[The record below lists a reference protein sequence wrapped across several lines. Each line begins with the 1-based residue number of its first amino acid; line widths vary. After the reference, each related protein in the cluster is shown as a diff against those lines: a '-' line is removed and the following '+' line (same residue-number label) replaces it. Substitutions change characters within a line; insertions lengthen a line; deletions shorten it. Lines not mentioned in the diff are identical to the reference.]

1 MIPHI
6 KFKLQRKNS
15 LLYFITSK
23 YGIFIL
29 VCNKGETFAR
39 SYTSHI
45 SDKVLP
51 KNQPTFKR
59 IKKKE
64 RKKERTRSR
73 FRQLLLVA
81 NRVEFRDENIF
92 CHSRFD
98 RWKIRWRNVCDD
110 KRETGK
116 SARRLTRLE
125 ISRIIGAKER
135 RGGEREPGAVSIQC
149 RPRDDLHSYRATLEE
164 SVDPSHRRFR
174 STSSS

>member
-6 KFKLQRKNS
+6 KFKLQRKNL

-64 RKKERTRSR
+64 RKKE
-73 FRQLLLVA
+73 LV
-81 NRVEFRDENIF
+81 RDFVNFYSLQTELN
-92 CHSRFD
+92 SEM
-98 RWKIRWRNVCDD
+98 KIYSATHDSIGEKYDD
-110 KRETGK
+110 ETY
-116 SARRLTRLE
+116 AT
-125 ISRIIGAKER
+125 IKER
-135 RGGEREPGAVSIQC
+135 REN
-149 RPRDDLHSYRATLEE
+149 LL
-164 SVDPSHRRFR
+164 VD
-174 STSSS
+174 